1 MIRRNTAYSFS
12 LILLFASIACSPV
25 RVSSRAQESS
35 DRTRYFPKS
44 IDIVEKIPRKEN
56 VWVFILA
63 GQSNMAGR
71 GFVEPKDTLPAKR
84 VLTITVRGQLVFAKE
99 PLHFY
104 EPALTGLD
112 CGLSFGKHL
121 VQSVPDSISV
131 LLLPM
136 AVGGSSVSQWLG
148 DSVYRNVQLL
158 SNFREKVEIGKQY
171 GQVKAILWHQGESD
185 ANVKGISHY
194 KERLSAL
201 FERFK
206 DIIGNENLPILIG
219 ELGSFSK
226 DPENWLSI
234 NREVQNYCAT
244 NPNTVIISTAD
255 LKDKGDKIHFNSEGQ
270 RILGQRFAN
279 AYIQKFK

>member
-1 MIRRNTAYSFS
+1 MRRNTAYLFP
-12 LILLFASIACSPV
+12 LILLSIISCSLG
-25 RVSSRAQESS
+25 RGISSGQEKS

-44 IDIVEKIPRKEN
+44 IDRFEKIPRKEN
-56 VWVFILA
+56 VWVFILS

-71 GFVEPKDTLPAKR
+71 GFVEPQDTLSAER
-84 VLTITVRGQLVFAKE
+84 VLTINAKGELVYAKE

-104 EPALTGLD
+104 EPTLTGLD

-121 VQSVPDSISV
+121 IKFIPDSISV
-131 LLLPM
+131 LLIPT

-148 DSVYRNVQLL
+148 DSLYRNVQLL
-158 SNFREKVEIGKQY
+158 SNFREKVQIGKQY
-171 GQVKAILWHQGESD
+171 GQVKAVLWHQGESD
-185 ANVKGISHY
+185 ANVNDIPHY

-201 FERFK
+201 FKQFRA
-206 DIIGNENLPILIG
+206 IVGNESLPILIG

-226 DPENWLSI
+226 DPENWQLI
-234 NREVQNYCAT
+234 NQAVKTYSAT
-244 NPNTVIISTAD
+244 DSNTVIISTAD

-270 RILGQRFAN
+270 RIMGQRFAN